1 MLLTV
6 EYMSAFYII
15 DYIQVILNYFFNL
28 KKLLLFLNPFIT
40 YSLISYSIDGYKIFD
55 DSADSNI

>member
-15 DYIQVILNYFFNL
+15 DYIQVILNYFSNL
-28 KKLLLFLNPFIT
+28 KKIAFI
-40 YSLISYSIDGYKIFD
+40 S
-55 DSADSNI
+55 